1 MLHLFY
7 SYTLIEE
14 KHQLC
19 PMYAYMTSAAHPNN
33 TKKCTVQTGTVDHGS
48 CHRFHNLPL
57 LRPSLAV
64 WWSISMLL
72 SETLKLAR
80 RFWSTTSMDQLGKR
94 LGKITSAIAIGP
106 LSLDPMT
113 TTQYMSAQNMNADNQ
128 DSTTTTLSKQF
139 KSRKPIPTYPYSVV
153 TSCYYV
159 TSMIRPSAIDAPSSR
174 VFSYI
179 RTVWEL

>member
-1 MLHLFY
+1 MVDCQY
-7 SYTLIEE
+7 SYTLMKE
-14 KHQLC
+14 KDSLC
-19 PMYAYMTSAAHPNN
+19 PMTSAAHPNN
-33 TKKCTVQTGTVDHGS
+33 TKNAPLKTGT
-48 CHRFHNLPL
+48 L
-57 LRPSLAV
+57 LLTIMAVVTDYTNFRPSLAM
-64 WWSISMLL
+64 WWRISTLP
-72 SETLKLAR
+72 SETLKLAM
-80 RFWSTTSMDQLGKR
+80 RFLSTTSMDQLGKR
-94 LGKITSAIAIGP
+94 LGKITSASAIGP